1 MAEDKE
7 KSLTDE
13 TLPQEPEEK
22 SDGWDWDAAVPQTD
36 TTNITFDDLQE
47 TELKIETEPAEKEDE
62 EKKNHLYLMKEFI
75 FH

>member
-47 TELKIETEPAEKEDE
+47 ILNALHHFAHAPFMSTLRQRI
-62 EKKNHLYLMKEFI
+62 LRYRI
-75 FH
+75 